1 MSKEKTKIIFFGGS
15 DFSVLVLDELKTQ
28 NILPNLIITT
38 PDKPKGRKLV
48 LTPTPVKIWAQKNNI
63 EVIDPVSLKK
73 PVLINGQEILAKD
86 FLVKQNWDLFL
97 VASYGKII
105 PQSILDIPQKGT
117 LNVHPSL
124 LPKLRGASPIKS
136 AILSENETGVSIM
149 LLDAE
154 MDHGPILAKEKIISW
169 ENNNPPYE
177 KDLAEML
184 GHKGG
189 QMLAEV
195 LPHWLEDKIKTKEQ
209 NHEQATLCGKIEKE
223 DGQINLEDNPEKN
236 LRKIRAYH
244 QWPVAFCFFERNG
257 QKIRVNIKSAHIEDE
272 KLILEKV
279 VPEGKREMPFA
290 DFMRGQK

>member
-1 MSKEKTKIIFFGGS
+1 MIFFGGS
-15 DFSVLVLDELKTQ
+15 EFSVLVLDELKNQ

-63 EVIDPVSLKK
+63 EVLDPVSLKK
-73 PVLINGQEILAKD
+73 NNEELIAK
-86 FLVKQNWDLFL
+86 LKLKNYDLFL
-97 VASYGKII
+97 VTSYGKII
-105 PQSILDIPQKGT
+105 PQEILDIPQKGT

-154 MDHGPILAKEKIISW
+154 MDHGPILVKEKIISW

-177 KDLAEML
+177 KDLEEML

-189 QMLAEV
+189 QMLAKII
-195 LPHWLEDKIKTKEQ
+195 PDWLEGKIEAKEQ

-223 DGQINLEDNPEKN
+223 DGQINLEDSPEKN
-236 LRKIRAYH
+236 LRKIRAFH
-244 QWPVAFCFFERNG
+244 EWPSAFYFIERNNK
-257 QKIRVNIKSAHIEDE
+257 KIRVNIKSAHIENE
-272 KLILEKV
+272 KLVLEKI
-279 VPEGKREMPFA
+279 VPEGKKEMSYQ
-290 DFMRGQK
+290 DFLRGIKVA